1 MATRDPLS
9 YVDYDFD
16 NLVTELS
23 NRLKVT
29 DEWKDTYESS
39 TGQMLIEFL
48 AYLFNLVLF
57 KLERQAEEGY
67 IGTAQNKS
75 SIVNLVRLINYTP
88 KRKVS
93 ATGELTFTRVEAD
106 LTKRIFIPQYT
117 ECQTSGALKFVTM
130 SDTTIEPG
138 SASKT
143 ISAIQGELEV
153 LEFTSDGSSDQE
165 FSIDDTDVENDE
177 HAMYRPFY
185 SFRVIVD
192 GVEWSR
198 VTSFLSS
205 GPTDTDY
212 QLRAELDDT
221 LTLIFGDDVKGKI
234 PTLGATVQVKY
245 IRSDGSDGNAYSTGV
260 ITTINDTIYDEDGTE
275 VDLTVTNSTT
285 MSGGDDAE
293 DSEEIRAEAPS
304 VFATGDRAVTK
315 EDFEAILMNYESIA
329 DVNVWG
335 EAEESPPNYDL
346 YNTIRLAIILD
357 DWNLPT
363 DSFKSTL
370 STYLYKKSMITVKYE
385 FIEVDIL
392 DVIVSVELWA
402 VAGNDLSQVQSDVE
416 DVLAAEFTLGTTTR
430 IGDDKR
436 LSNLIDAVDSLTSIS
451 YHHMTL
457 QIRKDLTAQYQS
469 GVDYGEILGG
479 LPIKPSSVEVYA
491 TVDETTGVLMATDD
505 GAGGFT
511 DLSSDYVVT
520 GSIDY
525 DTGLIL
531 VELEPDTYISQVYV
545 VYESDADGDITTST
559 REICKLYSVD
569 VDSIAYDT

>member
-16 NLVTELS
+16 NLVTDLN

-117 ECQTSGALKFVTM
+117 ECQTSSALKFVTM

-335 EAEESPPNYDL
+335 EAEESPPNYNL

-531 VELEPDTYISQVYV
+531 VEFEPDTYISQVYV

>member
-16 NLVTELS
+16 NLVTDLN

-117 ECQTSGALKFVTM
+117 ECQTSSALKFVTM

-335 EAEESPPNYDL
+335 EAEESPPNYNL

-531 VELEPDTYISQVYV
+531 VEFEPDTYISQVYV

-559 REICKLYSVD
+559 REICKLYSVE

>member
-16 NLVTELS
+16 NLVTDLN

-117 ECQTSGALKFVTM
+117 ECQTSSALKFVTM

-531 VELEPDTYISQVYV
+531 VEFEPDTYISQVYV